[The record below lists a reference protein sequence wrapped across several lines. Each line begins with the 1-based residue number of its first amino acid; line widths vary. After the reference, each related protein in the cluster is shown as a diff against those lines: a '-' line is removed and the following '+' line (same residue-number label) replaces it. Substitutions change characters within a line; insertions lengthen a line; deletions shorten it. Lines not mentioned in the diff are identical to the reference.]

1 MAQNLTVHDKP
12 VRKFSL
18 QDLVPRKKRKSRD
31 MLAIS
36 PAANAFLNLLMIIVC
51 AMVLIPIYVIV
62 ISSVTAESAL
72 TANGYRLWPAK
83 FATVAYQFLFT
94 QGSIVITAYENTI
107 IATVAGTLIA
117 VTMVGLY
124 AYAISR
130 DNFKFKTFFTFFA
143 FFTMLFSGGLVS
155 YYMVVRQVLQIQN
168 SLWALFLPSAF
179 SPFWVI
185 VMRTFYRANVPN
197 ELIESARIDGG
208 GEWRIL
214 LQIVLP
220 LSTPGLATVALFS
233 AIGIWNNF
241 FNCLLLV
248 DDAKY
253 YSLQFT
259 IYTTL
264 NNIRFLLENADKM
277 AGIYTTLNNIRFL
290 LENADKMAGLVN
302 VSELPS
308 QTFRMAMAVVTVGPI
323 VLAYPYFQR
332 FFIRGLTI
340 GAVKG

>member
-1 MAQNLTVHDKP
+1 MMAQNIYVDNKP

-18 QDLVPRKKRKSRD
+18 HNFLPVKIQKSKD
-31 MLAIS
+31 MLALS
-36 PAANAFLNLLMIIVC
+36 PAADAFLNLLMIIVC
-51 AMVLIPIYVIV
+51 VIALIPVYVIV

-83 FATVAYQFLFT
+83 FATVAYKFLFA
-94 QGSIVITAYENTI
+94 QGSIVVTAYRNTI
-107 IATVAGTLIA
+107 IATIVGTLMS
-117 VTMVGLY
+117 VVMVGLY

-130 DNFKFKTFFTFFA
+130 DNFRFKTFFTFYA
-143 FFTMLFSGGLVS
+143 FFTMLFGGGLVS
-155 YYMVVRQVLQIQN
+155 YYMVTRQILHIQN

-185 VMRTFYRANVPN
+185 VMRTFYKANVPN
-197 ELIESARIDGG
+197 EVIESARMDGAS
-208 GEWRIL
+208 EWRIL
-214 LQIVLP
+214 FWIVLP
-220 LSTPGLATVALFS
+220 LSIPGLATVALFS

-253 YSLQFT
+253 YSLQYT

-277 AGIYTTLNNIRFL
+277 V
-290 LENADKMAGLVN
+290 GLVN
-302 VSELPS
+302 VSDLPS

-323 VLAYPYFQR
+323 IFAYPFFQR
-332 FFIRGLTI
+332 YFIRGLTI

>member
-1 MAQNLTVHDKP
+1 MARNLHVHGKP
-12 VRKFSL
+12 VQKSGSQSL
-18 QDLVPRKKRKSRD
+18 LPVKKRKGKD

-36 PAANAFLNLLMIIVC
+36 PSANAILNLLMIIVC
-51 AMVLIPIYVIV
+51 AITLTPIYVIF

-83 FATVAYQFLFT
+83 FATVAYKFLFA
-94 QGSIVITAYENTI
+94 QGSIVITAYKNTI

-130 DNFKFKTFFTFFA
+130 DNFRFKTFFTFFA
-143 FFTMLFSGGLVS
+143 FFTMLFSGGLVA

-185 VMRTFYRANVPN
+185 VMRTFYKTNVPN
-197 ELIESARIDGG
+197 EVLESARIDGA

-277 AGIYTTLNNIRFL
+277 V
-290 LENADKMAGLVN
+290 GLVN

-323 VLAYPYFQR
+323 ILAYPFFQR
-332 FFIRGLTI
+332 YFIRGLTI

>member
-1 MAQNLTVHDKP
+1 
-12 VRKFSL
+12 
-18 QDLVPRKKRKSRD
+18 
-31 MLAIS
+31 MLAIT
-36 PAANAFLNLLMIIVC
+36 PATNVFMNLLMMIVC
-51 AMVLIPIYVIV
+51 LLALIPIYVIV
-62 ISSVTAESAL
+62 ISSVTSEAAL
-72 TANGYRLWPAK
+72 TENGYRLWPEE
-83 FATVAYQFLFT
+83 FSTTAYTFLFG
-94 QGSIVITAYENTI
+94 QGSILITAYINTI
-107 IATVAGTLIA
+107 LSTVAGTVLA
-117 VTMVGLY
+117 VAMVGLY

-130 DNFKFKTFFTFFA
+130 DNFKFKTFFTFYA
-143 FFTMLFSGGLVS
+143 FFTMLFGGGLVA
-155 YYMVVRQVLQIQN
+155 YYMVMRQVLTIQN

-185 VMRTFYRANVPN
+185 VMRTFYKANVPV
-197 ELIESARIDGG
+197 EVIESARIDGAS
-208 GEWRIL
+208 EWRTL

-220 LSTPGLATVALFS
+220 LSIPGLATVALFS

-248 DDAKY
+248 DEAKY

-277 AGIYTTLNNIRFL
+277 Q
-290 LENADKMAGLVN
+290 GLVN

-323 VLAYPYFQR
+323 IFAYPFFQKYFV
-332 FFIRGLTI
+332 RGLTI

>member
-1 MAQNLTVHDKP
+1 MAKSIDTGFKTVQKANLP
-12 VRKFSL
+12 SL
-18 QDLVPRKKRKSRD
+18 FPLNRKSKD

-36 PAANAFLNLLMIIVC
+36 PVTNIFMNLLMVFVC
-51 AMVLIPIYVIV
+51 LVALIPIYVVV
-62 ISSVTAESAL
+62 ISSVTSEAVL
-72 TANGYRLWPAK
+72 TANGYRLWPEEFSTA
-83 FATVAYQFLFT
+83 AYKFLFA
-94 QGSIVITAYENTI
+94 QGSILITAYMNTI
-107 IATVAGTLIA
+107 ISTVAGTFLA
-117 VTMVGLY
+117 VAMVGLY

-130 DNFKFKTFFTFFA
+130 DNFKFKTFFTFYA
-143 FFTMLFSGGLVS
+143 FFTMLFGGGLVA
-155 YYMVVRQVLQIQN
+155 YYMVMRQVLTIQN

-185 VMRTFYRANVPN
+185 VMRTFYKANVPV
-197 ELIESARIDGG
+197 EVIESARMDGAS
-208 GEWRIL
+208 EWRTL
-214 LQIVLP
+214 FQIVLP
-220 LSTPGLATVALFS
+220 LSIPGLATVALFS

-248 DDAKY
+248 DDAKF

-277 AGIYTTLNNIRFL
+277 AG
-290 LENADKMAGLVN
+290 LVN
-302 VSELPS
+302 ISALPS

-323 VLAYPYFQR
+323 IFAYPFFQKYFV
-332 FFIRGLTI
+332 RGLTI

>member
-1 MAQNLTVHDKP
+1 MAQNIYVDNKP
-12 VRKFSL
+12 VHKFSL
-18 QDLVPRKKRKSRD
+18 HDLFPKKMRKNRD

-36 PAANAFLNLLMIIVC
+36 PATNAFLNMLMIITCVL
-51 AMVLIPIYVIV
+51 ALIPIYIIV

-72 TANGYRLWPAK
+72 TANGYRLWPAQ
-83 FATVAYQFLFT
+83 FAVEAYKFLFA
-94 QGSIVITAYENTI
+94 QGSIVLTAYMNTI
-107 IATVAGTLIA
+107 ISTVVGT
-117 VTMVGLY
+117 VMSVVMVGLY

-130 DNFKFKTFFTFFA
+130 DNFRFKKFFTFYA

-155 YYMVVRQVLQIQN
+155 YYMVTRQVLNIGN
-168 SLWALFLPSAF
+168 SLWALFLPSVF

-185 VMRTFYRANVPN
+185 VMTTFYRASVPN
-197 ELIESARIDGG
+197 EIIESARLDGAS
-208 GEWRIL
+208 EWLIL
-214 LQIVLP
+214 LKIVLP
-220 LSTPGLATVALFS
+220 LSVPGLATVALFS

-253 YSLQFT
+253 YSLQYT

-264 NNIRFLLENADKM
+264 NNIRFLLENADK
-277 AGIYTTLNNIRFL
+277 
-290 LENADKMAGLVN
+290 LVGVDVGN
-302 VSELPS
+302 LPA

-323 VLAYPYFQR
+323 IFAYPFFQR
-332 FFIRGLTI
+332 YFIRGLTI